1 MNDKPKIA
9 ILMVCMGNICRS
21 PTAHGVLRHRLAEA
35 DLLDR
40 ILVESAGTHGYHV
53 GHGPDRR
60 ALDAARDRGY
70 EFDDLRAREVEEADF
85 DRFDYVL
92 AMDRD
97 NLAILERLGSG
108 RGDGGGRAEIGL
120 FLDYSPDLAGREVP
134 DPYYGAVNGFE
145 EVLDL
150 VEAGAESLL
159 MHLRRQHGI

>member
-1 MNDKPKIA
+1 MNDERKIA
-9 ILMVCMGNICRS
+9 ILLVCMGNICRS

-53 GHGPDRR
+53 GHEPDRR

-70 EFDDLRAREVEEADF
+70 EFDDLRARQVEAADF
-85 DRFDYVL
+85 ERFDYVL

-97 NLAILERLGSG
+97 NLAILERVGS
-108 RGDGGGRAEIGL
+108 DGGGRAEIAL

-134 DPYYGAVNGFE
+134 DPYYGAMNGFE

-150 VEAGAESLL
+150 VEAGADSLL
-159 MHLRRQHGI
+159 AHLRRQHGI

>member
-1 MNDKPKIA
+1 MNDEPKIA

-21 PTAHGVLRHRLAEA
+21 PTAHGVFRQRLAAA

-60 ALDAARDRGY
+60 ALDAARYRGY
-70 EFDDLRAREVEEADF
+70 EFDDLRARQVEGADF

-97 NLAILERLGSG
+97 NLAVLERLGAGSSG
-108 RGDGGGRAEIGL
+108 RARIGL

-134 DPYYGAVNGFE
+134 DPYYGAMNGFE

-150 VEAGAESLL
+150 IEAGADSLL
-159 MHLRRQHGI
+159 AHLRRQHGI

>member
-1 MNDKPKIA
+1 MNDQSKTA

-21 PTAHGVLRHRLAEA
+21 PTAHGVFRHRLAEA
-35 DLLDR
+35 GLLDR
-40 ILVESAGTHGYHV
+40 IQVESAGTHGYHV

-70 EFDDLRAREVEEADF
+70 EFDDLRARQVEAADF
-85 DRFDYVL
+85 ERFDYVL

-97 NLAILERLGSG
+97 NLAILERMGA
-108 RGDGGGRAEIGL
+108 GGGTRARIGL

-134 DPYYGAVNGFE
+134 DPYYGAMNGFE

-150 VEAGAESLL
+150 VEAGADGLL
-159 MHLRRQHGI
+159 AHLRRRHGF